1 MGLKE
6 TARAFS
12 DKYIGLVIF
21 LLFLANVMNYGHRLL
36 LSILLPDIKA
46 EIGLSD
52 TQSGML
58 LGGAFALFYAL
69 AGLPLARLADRHVR
83 RTFIAV
89 ALLFWS
95 ILTALMGAVVNFWQ
109 MLMVRIGI
117 GVGEAICIPCSHSL
131 ITDYVSSKNRATAF
145 AFHSTGA
152 TVGITL
158 SLVLGGYLAAAC
170 GWRATLM
177 IMAAPGIV
185 LALIIWRVMKE
196 PPRGYADG
204 GLTKDIEQPLLR
216 DVVKYLVSRRTYL
229 FVVLAVCFG
238 MLVEFG
244 TNQWLP
250 SFYVRQ
256 FGMTLDDV
264 GLQYGLA
271 VAIGGIPGSAL
282 GGILA
287 DRLIRRDLRWMLWF
301 PALFYTLAIPVGL
314 FMLMADNAQ
323 TALILNGFYAFLILA
338 TNGPFWASV
347 FVLVPP
353 MMRATAS
360 AVTLMAGGIVGLA
373 AGPLMVGII
382 SDYLTASLGD
392 EALRASLIVIELLA
406 VTVIFSMLMAS
417 RYLKTE
423 LKTSYSSYRDE
434 AQPAE

>member
-1 MGLKE
+1 MNLNDK
-6 TARAFS
+6 AKIFS

-52 TQSGML
+52 TQLGML

-69 AGLPLARLADRHVR
+69 AGVPLARLADRHVR

-109 MLMVRIGI
+109 MLSVRIGI

-158 SLVLGGYLAAAC
+158 SLILGGYLAATY
-170 GWRATLM
+170 GWRTTLM
-177 IMAAPGIV
+177 IMAVPGIV
-185 LALIIWRVMKE
+185 LALIIRLVMKE

-204 GLTKDIEQPLLR
+204 GLTEGIEQPPFP
-216 DVVKYLVSRRTYL
+216 DVMKYLVSRRTYL

-282 GGILA
+282 GGIVA
-287 DRLIRRDLRWMLWF
+287 DRLIRRDVRWMLWF
-301 PALFYTLAIPVGL
+301 PALFYALAIPVGI
-314 FMLMADNAQ
+314 FMLMANNAQ

-360 AVTLMAGGIVGLA
+360 AITLMAGGIVGLA
-373 AGPLMVGII
+373 VGPVIVGII
-382 SDYLTASLGD
+382 SDNLTASLG
-392 EALRASLIVIELLA
+392 EQALRASLIIIELLA
-406 VTVIFSMLMAS
+406 VTVIFSMLIAS
-417 RYLKTE
+417 RYLKKE
-423 LKTSYSSYRDE
+423 LKTSDSSYNDE
-434 AQPAE
+434 AQLAE

>member
-1 MGLKE
+1 MNLQEK
-6 TARAFS
+6 ARVFS
-12 DKYIGLVIF
+12 DNYIGLVIF

-69 AGLPLARLADRHVR
+69 AGVPLARLADRHVR

-89 ALLFWS
+89 ALLCWS
-95 ILTALMGAVVNFWQ
+95 TLTAFMGAVVNFWQ
-109 MLMVRIGI
+109 MLIVRIGI

-131 ITDYVSSKNRATAF
+131 ITDYVSARNRATAF
-145 AFHSTGA
+145 AVHSTGA

-158 SLVLGGYLAAAC
+158 SLVLGGYLAATC
-170 GWRATLM
+170 GWRTTLF
-177 IMAAPGIV
+177 IMAAPGVV

-204 GLTKDIEQPLLR
+204 GLSKDIEQPPLR
-216 DVVKYLVSRRTYL
+216 DVVKYLVSRKTYL

-256 FGMTLDDV
+256 FGMTLNDV

-271 VAIGGIPGSAL
+271 VALGGIPGSAL

-287 DRLIRRDLRWMLWF
+287 DRLIRRDRRWMLWF
-301 PALFYTLAIPVGL
+301 PALFYALAIPVGIC
-314 FMLMADNAQ
+314 MLMADSAQ
-323 TALILNGFYAFLILA
+323 TALLLNACYAFLILA

-347 FVLVPP
+347 FVLTPP
-353 MMRATAS
+353 AMRATTS

-392 EALRASLIVIELLA
+392 AALRTSLIIIEILA

-417 RYLKTE
+417 RYLKAE
-423 LKTSYSSYRDE
+423 LQISYSSYRDE
-434 AQPAE
+434 AQAVE